1 MSLGHVLEVL
11 EDQPSVEL
19 SGSETYESD
28 AVADELD
35 DDYKY
40 EEDDSEVLTDV
51 VVVED
56 MDLHD
61 GWNYIIN

>member
-61 GWNYIIN
+61 G